1 MIWFL
6 FVFFLGCEVGYYGEN
21 CLMICDYCKNNG
33 ICGIRN
39 GECDSLGCVI
49 GYLKKS

>member
-21 CLMICDYCKNNG
+21 CLICDYCKNNV
-33 ICGIRN
+33 ICGVEC
-39 GECDSLGCVI
+39 GECDSFGCVI
-49 GYLKKS
+49 GYIKMS